1 MRVCGIRFPA
11 LVAGASLLALAGCA
25 TVTNPTPGDPFESA
39 NRTVFK
45 FNDAVD
51 HAVLKPVAQGY
62 NWLLPQFARSVVTN
76 FFGNFGDAYTMVNDY
91 LQGKGTDGTEDLMRV
106 AMNTVFGVGGLFD
119 FASQAGLPKHY
130 QDFGLTLGHY
140 GVQQGPYLVIP
151 LLGPSTVRDG
161 TGLVVD
167 YFADPIG
174 YIDPTWVATT
184 LYGVRLI
191 NTRASLIGASDL
203 LSDAAL
209 DKYSFVRGG
218 YLQRRQYE
226 IDGSSAAA
234 PVYQDVGESTG
245 AATGAAVAPASGAAA
260 VAPAAS
266 AAAAPAASA
275 AVAPAASAAAA
286 TAPANTSGASAAAAP
301 SGASAAIG
309 GANVNSGVPGSQYTP
324 PSRFLPSFPSFHFR

>member
-11 LVAGASLLALAGCA
+11 LVAAVSAGVSLLALAGCA

-45 FNDAVD
+45 FNDALD
-51 HAVLKPVAQGY
+51 RAVLKPAAQGY

-203 LSDAAL
+203 LSAAAL
-209 DKYSFVRGG
+209 DKYSFVRGA

-226 IDGSSAAA
+226 IDGGSSAA
-234 PVYQDVGESTG
+234 PVYQDVGEPSD
-245 AATGAAVAPASGAAA
+245 AAVAPASGAAA

-266 AAAAPAASA
+266 AAAATAPANASDASA
-275 AVAPAASAAAA
+275 AV
-286 TAPANTSGASAAAAP
+286 AP

-324 PSRFLPSFPSFHFR
+324 PSRFFPSFPSFHFR

>member
-11 LVAGASLLALAGCA
+11 LGAAVSAGVSLLALAGCA

-62 NWLLPQFARSVVTN
+62 NWLLPQFARTVVTN

-119 FASQAGLPKHY
+119 FASQAGLPKHT

-161 TGLVVD
+161 AGLVVD

-203 LSDAAL
+203 VSDAAL

-218 YLQRRQYE
+218 YLQRRQFE
-226 IDGSSAAA
+226 IDGGSSAA
-234 PVYQDVGESTG
+234 PVYQDVGEP
-245 AATGAAVAPASGAAA
+245 TGAAVAPVSGAPA

-266 AAAAPAASA
+266 AAAAA
-275 AVAPAASAAAA
+275 APASSTAAAA
-286 TAPANTSGASAAAAP
+286 PADASGVSAAAAP

>member
-1 MRVCGIRFPA
+1 MRVCGLRFPA
-11 LVAGASLLALAGCA
+11 LVAGVSLLALTGCA
-25 TVTNPTPGDPFESA
+25 TVTNPTPGDPLESA

-45 FNDAVD
+45 FNDALD
-51 HAVLKPVAQGY
+51 RAVLKPAAQGY

-203 LSDAAL
+203 LSAAAL
-209 DKYSFVRGG
+209 DKYSFVRGA

-226 IDGSSAAA
+226 IDGGSSAA
-234 PVYQDVGESTG
+234 PVYQDVGEPSD
-245 AATGAAVAPASGAAA
+245 AAVAPASGAAA

-266 AAAAPAASA
+266 AAAATAPANASDASA
-275 AVAPAASAAAA
+275 AV
-286 TAPANTSGASAAAAP
+286 AP

-324 PSRFLPSFPSFHFR
+324 PSRFFPSFPSFNFR

>member
-1 MRVCGIRFPA
+1 MRVCGSRFPA
-11 LVAGASLLALAGCA
+11 LVVAVSLLALAGCA
-25 TVTNPTPGDPFESA
+25 TVTNPTPGDPLESA

-51 HAVLKPVAQGY
+51 RAVLKPVAQGY
-62 NWLLPQFARSVVTN
+62 NWVLPQFARSVVTN

-161 TGLVVD
+161 AGLVVD

-234 PVYQDVGESTG
+234 PVYQDVGEPTGG
-245 AATGAAVAPASGAAA
+245 AAAPASGAAA
-260 VAPAAS
+260 A
-266 AAAAPAASA
+266 
-275 AVAPAASAAAA
+275 APAASAAAA
-286 TAPANTSGASAAAAP
+286 TAPAGASGASAAVAP
-301 SGASAAIG
+301 TGASGAIG

-324 PSRFLPSFPSFHFR
+324 PSRFFPSFPSFHFR

>member
-1 MRVCGIRFPA
+1 MRVCGLRFPA
-11 LVAGASLLALAGCA
+11 LVAAVSAGASLLALAGCA
-25 TVTNPTPGDPFESA
+25 TVTDPTPGDPLESA

-45 FNDAVD
+45 FNDALD
-51 HAVLKPVAQGY
+51 RAVLKPVAQGY
-62 NWLLPQFARSVVTN
+62 NWVLPQFARSVVTN

-161 TGLVVD
+161 AGLVVD

-226 IDGSSAAA
+226 IDGGSSAA
-234 PVYQDVGESTG
+234 PVYQDVGEPSG
-245 AATGAAVAPASGAAA
+245 AAVAPGGAGVAPASGAAA

-266 AAAAPAASA
+266 AT
-275 AVAPAASAAAA
+275 VAPEPSAAAA
-286 TAPANTSGASAAAAP
+286 TAPAGASGASAAVAP

-309 GANVNSGVPGSQYTP
+309 GGNVNSSVPGSQYTP
-324 PSRFLPSFPSFHFR
+324 PSRFFPSFPSFHFR

>member
-11 LVAGASLLALAGCA
+11 LVAAVSAGVSLLALAGCA

-62 NWLLPQFARSVVTN
+62 NWLLPQFARTGVTN

-203 LSDAAL
+203 LSAAAL
-209 DKYSFVRGG
+209 DKYSFVRGA

-226 IDGSSAAA
+226 IDGGSSAA
-234 PVYQDVGESTG
+234 PVYQDVGEPSD
-245 AATGAAVAPASGAAA
+245 AAVAPASGAAA

-266 AAAAPAASA
+266 AAAATAPANASDASA
-275 AVAPAASAAAA
+275 AV
-286 TAPANTSGASAAAAP
+286 AP

-324 PSRFLPSFPSFHFR
+324 PSRFFPSFPSFHFR

>member
-1 MRVCGIRFPA
+1 MRVCGLRFPA
-11 LVAGASLLALAGCA
+11 LVAAVSAGVSLLALAGCA

-62 NWLLPQFARSVVTN
+62 NWLLPQFARTVVTN
-76 FFGNFGDAYTMVNDY
+76 FFGNFGDAYTMVNNY
-91 LQGKGTDGTEDLMRV
+91 LQGKGTEGTEDLMRV

-151 LLGPSTVRDG
+151 LLGPSTIRDG
-161 TGLVVD
+161 AGLVVD

-203 LSDAAL
+203 LSEAAL

-226 IDGSSAAA
+226 IDGGSSAA
-234 PVYQDVGESTG
+234 PVYQDVGEPTG
-245 AATGAAVAPASGAAA
+245 AAAAPTGAAVAPSSAGVAPASGAGAD
-260 VAPAAS
+260 
-266 AAAAPAASA
+266 
-275 AVAPAASAAAA
+275 APAASAAAA
-286 TAPANTSGASAAAAP
+286 TAPAGASGASAAVAP